1 MLVGGAL
8 AYNRLGGSREVK
20 RDRALKK
27 AQEYLSQAKVSEA
40 IIEYKNALQADP
52 GSPEAHYEFGLAL
65 LKQQEFRTAYNEFV
79 RAADLKPDFIPARF
93 QLASMHAAS
102 KDTERAKQELE
113 KIRQVDR
120 DAKETHLLA
129 AQIALAEKQPDKA
142 IEELEAALNKEP
154 DKAAIYIDMGR
165 VHASKKDFAAAE
177 AAFAKRWKWIPS
189 SIARA

>member
-1 MLVGGAL
+1 MRKIILGVVALLVLVGGVL
-8 AYNRLGGSREVK
+8 AYNRLGGSPEVK

-27 AQEYLSQAKVSEA
+27 AQEYLSQAKVNEA

-120 DAKETHLLA
+120 DAKETHLLGCT
-129 AQIALAEKQPDKA
+129 D
-142 IEELEAALNKEP
+142 
-154 DKAAIYIDMGR
+154 R
-165 VHASKKDFAAAE
+165 ASGKT
-177 AAFAKRWKWIPS
+177 
-189 SIARA
+189 ARQSD